1 MEGIGV
7 NQASAPTSSHYRS
20 RGTIISQTNPT
31 PMPGR
36 QTVDKNGLKSPE
48 TRMNAGFFEGRVRD
62 VYMEG

>member
-36 QTVDKNGLKSPE
+36 QAVDKNGLKSPE

>member
-31 PMPGR
+31 PIPGLQGGR
-36 QTVDKNGLKSPE
+36 QAVDKNGLKSPE
-48 TRMNAGFFEGRVRD
+48 TRMNAGFLRGA
-62 VYMEG
+62 